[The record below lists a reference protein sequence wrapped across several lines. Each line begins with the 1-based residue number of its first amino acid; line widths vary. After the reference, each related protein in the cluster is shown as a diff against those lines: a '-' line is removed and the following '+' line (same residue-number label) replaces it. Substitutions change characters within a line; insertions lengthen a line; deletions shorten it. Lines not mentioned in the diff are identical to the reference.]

1 MHGDRGDCDGVRPRL
16 GTDLAGFAAVA
27 LRHATGVAHR
37 GHDLQH
43 IAVAAGPD
51 VVDLRWI
58 AAAGMS
64 QARDTMTP

>member
-1 MHGDRGDCDGVRPRL
+1 MRSRL

-37 GHDLQH
+37 GHDFQH
-43 IAVAAGPD
+43 IAVATGLD

-64 QARDTMTP
+64 QARVTMAP